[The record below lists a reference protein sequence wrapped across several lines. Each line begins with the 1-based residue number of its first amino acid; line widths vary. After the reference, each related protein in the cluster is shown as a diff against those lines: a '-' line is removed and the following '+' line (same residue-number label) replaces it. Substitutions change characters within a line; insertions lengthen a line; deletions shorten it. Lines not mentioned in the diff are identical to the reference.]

1 MAKKI
6 YRIISWTLLILTL
19 LSILLVLRKPSIPK
33 IETSPEAAK
42 AFDEKLAQVEQ
53 AHQQGTPKE
62 IRITETELNSK
73 LQQSFE
79 GATAAPGASVALE
92 TATVHLEADKF
103 VGTFTVNV
111 SGKDLY
117 VTLGGKVGVNNR
129 ALQFT
134 PTEVKMGSL
143 PVPLAAVEST
153 LRKRLNAPEFRERM
167 TLPDSIRDV
176 RIENGELVLQTQ

>member
-1 MAKKI
+1 MASGF
-6 YRIISWTLLILTL
+6 RA
-19 LSILLVLRKPSIPK
+19 LS
-33 IETSPEAAK
+33 K
-42 AFDEKLAQVEQ
+42 AEIAQLQQ
-53 AHQQGTPKE
+53 AHQLGTPQE
-62 IRITETELNSK
+62 IRISEAELNSK
-73 LQQSFE
+73 LQQGLQE
-79 GATAAPGASVALE
+79 AAATPGGAAALKA
-92 TATVHLEADKF
+92 ATVHLEGDRLI
-103 VGTFTVNV
+103 GTFTVNV

-153 LRKRLNAPEFRERM
+153 LRDRLNAPEFREHM
-167 TLPDSIRDV
+167 ALPDSIKDV